1 MAAMPHFT
9 ASYDDFLQYPLNL
22 PSALKYGTY
31 ALSQH
36 RQRLYDCKDR
46 LFVSDSSKTQAQFRL
61 PVKDISSTGR
71 VEKLNIFNDGQLESF
86 LRCGDPQGMNSGP
99 SSSGHV
105 ASKQDEQCRFIF
117 LWAEHTVGPLRLSA
131 IMLLRLLSFY
141 QVNPHFLDFLYAYA
155 SPHEQAFRSSLETHI
170 AFAQWATS
178 EWRWNVRFLEQ
189 GAEDLTLS
197 AALINE
203 KSHIESLD
211 PGSLGSVQRWEEKT
225 NDTIMAMES
234 NANIMK
240 LLQRFYRDLVKDDDF
255 PSKARRLCQQAAK
268 SFCLQLDEL
277 ICETQMQISRAKVLI
292 RTVADRKTILIQH
305 LQTQSALISSKLT
318 ASMYDQ
324 ADRSA
329 VEAIAVRIVTIV
341 TLIYLPATFS
351 STFFSTD
358 VVKYQDGEVFSQIAL
373 DRFLQVTLPLM
384 FLTFVPAGIWFCL
397 ERRRRAKRS
406 HETKGYFTDFFSQ
419 DTDSSTH

>member
-1 MAAMPHFT
+1 M
-9 ASYDDFLQYPLNL
+9 
-22 PSALKYGTY
+22 SA
-31 ALSQH
+31 
-36 RQRLYDCKDR
+36 R
-46 LFVSDSSKTQAQFRL
+46 
-61 PVKDISSTGR
+61 
-71 VEKLNIFNDGQLESF
+71 
-86 LRCGDPQGMNSGP
+86 
-99 SSSGHV
+99 
-105 ASKQDEQCRFIF
+105 
-117 LWAEHTVGPLRLSA
+117 
-131 IMLLRLLSFY
+131 MLLRLLSFY
-141 QVNPHFLDFLYAYA
+141 QVNPHFLDFLYTYA
-155 SPHEQAFRSSLETHI
+155 SPHGEDRELHFSGFRTEKTLISPVPGTNVPELGRSGRRFQLCYNLKTAARKTDNIWKIRQAAFHHQFDVGQATQLWITGDPHAALKDRIGELYCDRNIYDTSFSTLEQAFRSSLEIHV
-170 AFAQWATS
+170 AYAQWATS

-189 GAEDLTLS
+189 GADDLTLS

-203 KSHIESLD
+203 RSHMESLD
-211 PGSLGSVQRWEEKT
+211 PGSLGGVQRWEEKT
-225 NDTIMAMES
+225 NDSIMAMES
-234 NANIMK
+234 NANILK
-240 LLQRFYRDLVKDDDF
+240 LLQRFYRDLVRDDDF
-255 PSKARRLCQQAAK
+255 PSKARRICQQAVK
-268 SFCLQLDEL
+268 NFCLQLEEL
-277 ICETQMQISRAKVLI
+277 ICETQMQISRAKILV

-384 FLTFVPAGIWFCL
+384 FLTFVPAGIWFWL